1 MTTGENTGGHTPS
14 TPREA
19 TFGMKRAAE
28 VAGVSVSTIRR
39 NKELLREHGAV
50 LNPDGWQVP
59 MSALIASGLMR
70 RTTPPDQ
77 PAPAPRG
84 ADVPAEAAGQERV
97 RELEAEAVELR
108 HALELEAER
117 RRSAEALARERGEA
131 LEAERMAL
139 RMLTTGTAAP
149 SVPETPEPGAGAP
162 EGHQEPEKP
171 VQAPVAPRRTGRLG
185 RALGSVTAI
194 WTNQAP

>member
-1 MTTGENTGGHTPS
+1 MTTEENIGEHTPS

-50 LNPDGWQVP
+50 LDPDGWKVP

-77 PAPAPRG
+77 PASAPQG
-84 ADVPAEAAGQERV
+84 ADAPTEEDVHERV
-97 RELEAEAVELR
+97 RQLEREALELR
-108 HALELEAER
+108 HALELERER
-117 RRSAEALARERGEA
+117 RQSAEAISRERGEA
-131 LEAERMAL
+131 LEAERMTL
-139 RMLTTGTAAP
+139 RMLMPGSSAQISTPTP
-149 SVPETPEPGAGAP
+149 VPEPQSPSPEQTATQTNP
-162 EGHQEPEKP
+162 
-171 VQAPVAPRRTGRLG
+171 PRPSWWKRTFG
-185 RALGSVTAI
+185 
-194 WTNQAP
+194 

>member
-1 MTTGENTGGHTPS
+1 MPMTTGESTGEHTPS

-39 NKELLREHGAV
+39 NRELLREHGAV
-50 LNPDGWQVP
+50 LDPDGWKVP

-84 ADVPAEAAGQERV
+84 DQASIEMPVPERV
-97 RELEAEAVELR
+97 RELERELLDERHRRELAEERQRAAEAV
-108 HALELEAER
+108 
-117 RRSAEALARERGEA
+117 ARERGEA
-131 LEAERMAL
+131 LEDVRTAM
-139 RMLTTGTAAP
+139 RMLTAGPITAETK
-149 SVPETPEPGAGAP
+149 VPETPVSQHLAP
-162 EGHQEPEKP
+162 EQTAHDSKP
-171 VQAPVAPRRTGRLG
+171 VRRGWWDRLTGR
-185 RALGSVTAI
+185 
-194 WTNQAP
+194 